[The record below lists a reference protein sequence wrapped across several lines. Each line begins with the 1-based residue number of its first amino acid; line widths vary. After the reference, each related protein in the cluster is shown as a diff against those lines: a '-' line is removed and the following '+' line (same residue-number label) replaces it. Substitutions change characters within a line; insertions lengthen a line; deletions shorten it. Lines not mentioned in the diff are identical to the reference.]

1 MTLNKI
7 LSLVDEMQPN
17 AVSKELKVQFLNEV
31 EAEVFDTM
39 IQFFPAE
46 EVLKTN
52 FEQRRHLWP
61 KKKPE
66 SESNSTSEFESESES
81 DSTGTS
87 ETADDTTIEDS
98 SGSASEKE
106 ETETT
111 TTEKEEEHEKI
122 TVSLEQKG
130 GTDIGDPLNMGFHKK
145 HLSSVKKLIP
155 YEENE
160 DEAVLLLDDRFA
172 GVYTS
177 YIKAKINYTE
187 NEIEAYTNDAMM
199 HDAEINAW
207 KTWMVRNHERIHP
220 PVKGLI

>member
-61 KKKPE
+61 KKLPK
-66 SESNSTSEFESESES
+66 SESESENASES
-81 DSTGTS
+81 DSESTS
-87 ETADDTTIEDS
+87 ETSDDKETGDSTT
-98 SGSASEKE
+98 SAS

-111 TTEKEEEHEKI
+111 GTDTKTKKEDEREKI

-130 GTDIGDPLNMGFHKK
+130 GTDIGDPLDMGIHKK

-177 YIKAKINYTE
+177 YIKAKINYTQ
-187 NEIEAYTNDAMM
+187 NEIETYTNDAMM
-199 HDAEINAW
+199 HYAEINAW